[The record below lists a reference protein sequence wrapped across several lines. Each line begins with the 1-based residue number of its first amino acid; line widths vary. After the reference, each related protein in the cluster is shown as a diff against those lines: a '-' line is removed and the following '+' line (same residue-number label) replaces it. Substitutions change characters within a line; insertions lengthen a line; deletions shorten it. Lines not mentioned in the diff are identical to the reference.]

1 MVEYYRHESK
11 LYLLFYY
18 IARINK
24 PKPESLVVLKIL
36 NNMKEGEG
44 RPASA
49 GMLLLHCHCIAAAP
63 VQSIE

>member
-44 RPASA
+44 RPKLMKK
-49 GMLLLHCHCIAAAP
+49 GRLIEELEEELVYQIA
-63 VQSIE
+63 